1 MGQNLTEYFVKYE
14 LYPHPDT
21 RCPLPSILFRPHEYS
36 LYAPLDTFC
45 LWSPRKPRSNI
56 PAMLTAYTHS
66 RTTHVSVYSTM
77 QTIGWGLQK
86 WLSVCEQV
94 SERFGFIVETRGL
107 TCCKMVACVSKH
119 VFFFTVL
126 SMFTGFVSKSRKN
139 SLFLWC
145 VACWTQQKY
154 NDNTV

>member
-21 RCPLPSILFRPHEYS
+21 RCPPPSILFRPHEYS

-56 PAMLTAYTHS
+56 PTMLTAYTHA
-66 RTTHVSVYSTM
+66 SVYSTM
-77 QTIGWGLQK
+77 QTNSWHWI
-86 WLSVCEQV
+86 
-94 SERFGFIVETRGL
+94 RL
-107 TCCKMVACVSKH
+107 TKMVKCVWTCFRKIWFRCWNTGAHLLQNLMACVSKFFF
-119 VFFFTVL
+119 FFFT
-126 SMFTGFVSKSRKN
+126 SKSRKH

-145 VACWTQQKY
+145 IACWTQQKC
-154 NDNTV
+154 NEIAV